1 MKYQNQH
8 KLKSFGLI
16 DHGYDIPKSIKDVR
30 SYIKCLDK
38 CQSLVDHY

>member
-8 KLKSFGLI
+8 KLKNFGII
-16 DHGYDIPKSIKDVR
+16 DHGYDIPKSMLKNVR

-38 CQSLVDHY
+38 